1 MSGWLQVSQS
11 EVTVWAA
18 KFFDVLKEEAREAAY
33 FAAMCSVL
41 LKVVAP
47 QTIKNLVLGYLERDL
62 WN

>member
-1 MSGWLQVSQS
+1 MSQS

-18 KFFDVLKEEAREAAY
+18 KFFDVLKEEAGEAAY

-41 LKVVAP
+41 LKIVAP
-47 QTIKNLVLGYLERDL
+47 KTIRNLVLGYFERDL

>member
-1 MSGWLQVSQS
+1 M
-11 EVTVWAA
+11 WAA
-18 KFFDVLKEEAREAAY
+18 KFFDVLKEEAGEAAY

-47 QTIKNLVLGYLERDL
+47 KTIKNLVLGYFERDL